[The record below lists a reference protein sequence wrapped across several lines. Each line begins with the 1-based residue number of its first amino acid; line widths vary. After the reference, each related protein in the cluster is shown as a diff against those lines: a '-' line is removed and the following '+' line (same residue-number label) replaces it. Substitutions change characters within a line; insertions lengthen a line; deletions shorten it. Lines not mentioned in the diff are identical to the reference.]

1 MTTNLKRYQWIAVLF
16 CVLAVILLATE
27 IGMSY
32 LKIDHFSLVPFVIF
46 FGAMTPAIIGIGSK
60 NK

>member
-1 MTTNLKRYQWIAVLF
+1 MTTNLKLYQWIAILF
-16 CVLAVILLATE
+16 CVLALVLLATE

-46 FGAMTPAIIGIGSK
+46 FGAMTPVVTGIGSK
-60 NK
+60 RK